1 MFLFRKR
8 IQIEIFLA
16 SLSLRLWHCATK
28 FQGEG
33 GKEEAEMEW
42 RDEEIYYISKLK
54 TTRLEKK
61 ISISFL
67 HIHSP
72 PENKI

>member
-1 MFLFRKR
+1 VLPNSR
-8 IQIEIFLA
+8 
-16 SLSLRLWHCATK
+16 
-28 FQGEG
+28 GEG

>member
-1 MFLFRKR
+1 VLPNSR
-8 IQIEIFLA
+8 
-16 SLSLRLWHCATK
+16 
-28 FQGEG
+28 GEG

-61 ISISFL
+61 SLFPSYIFIHLLKIKFRNKMKIPLLSFP
-67 HIHSP
+67 SP
-72 PENKI
+72 LENTTFS